1 MIQPIKGP
9 EINNHFLIISFYSI
23 SYSLDILMVSGDKKK
38 LTNSILMNGM
48 LELEKNQDWTIRKC
62 AAQSW
67 VYAMVFFLRGGK
79 HRRLSHGWGPKLWLN
94 TPQKEGFWAMA
105 ETRDLETFSSYIPT
119 LSKSFL
125 WDEEW
130 RHMWHGWLKPRC
142 SSVNLL
148 QGWIDNK
155 LNQGFIGLVN
165 NDSMIK

>member
-1 MIQPIKGP
+1 
-9 EINNHFLIISFYSI
+9 
-23 SYSLDILMVSGDKKK
+23 
-38 LTNSILMNGM
+38 
-48 LELEKNQDWTIRKC
+48 
-62 AAQSW
+62 
-67 VYAMVFFLRGGK
+67 MVFFFGGGE

-105 ETRDLETFSSYIPT
+105 ETRDLETFSSYIRT

-165 NDSMIK
+165 NDSMIKYFFLMVSTNTTNNTVLSIIMIDNSQRSFIIMWFKSTIPCPKIHSPLIQLIIITEWRWERQVGL